1 MVVGEASSGAE
12 LKAVLRQ
19 APHERLSD
27 REFEVLCALGSGIAV
42 KDAAAKLGLS
52 PKTVSTYR
60 ARIFEKMNF

>member
-52 PKTVSTYR
+52 PR
-60 ARIFEKMNF
+60 R